1 MIDLR
6 SSFLV
11 AAAVAAVLASCLPS
25 SNASD
30 EVVALTLRKPQRFA
44 GRTTQRML
52 EDVLDRV
59 GNNGSPSANFP
70 LKTCQGDCDND
81 DECMVCIPHG
91 RVYPLSYMYT
101 L

>member
-6 SSFLV
+6 SPFLLP
-11 AAAVAAVLASCLPS
+11 AAAAVLASCLPS
-25 SNASD
+25 SIASD

-44 GRTTQRML
+44 GRSTQRML
-52 EDVLDRV
+52 EEDVLDRV

-91 RVYPLSYMYT
+91 KVYPLSYMHT